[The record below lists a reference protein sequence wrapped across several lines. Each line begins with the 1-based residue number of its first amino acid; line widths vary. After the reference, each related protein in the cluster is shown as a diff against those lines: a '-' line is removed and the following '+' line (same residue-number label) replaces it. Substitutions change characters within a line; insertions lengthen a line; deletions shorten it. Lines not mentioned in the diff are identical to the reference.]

1 MADQSNN
8 ALVPYR
14 PQAIQ
19 RRIDREKE
27 HMEAKAE
34 VGKAVIE
41 NGGEIHDYASAKIIE
56 AAQLDHLMLQAV
68 QQNLNGTYAEI
79 EEAIRQLGAVHRG
92 FVFQATGQIMASIL
106 HQAESM
112 PINPEAGFLTRLGDG
127 VAEVRDELKR
137 LQSGG

>member
-19 RRIDREKE
+19 RKVDREKD

-34 VGKAVIE
+34 VGKAVIA
-41 NGGEIHDYASAKIIE
+41 NGAEIHDFASAKILE
-56 AAQLDHLMLQAV
+56 AAQFDHFMLQVAK
-68 QQNLNGTYAEI
+68 QNLNGTYADV
-79 EEAIRQLGAVHRG
+79 EETIRQLSATYRG
-92 FVFQATGQIMASIL
+92 LVSQAMVQTMASIL
-106 HQAESM
+106 RQAESM
-112 PINPEAGFLTRLGDG
+112 PVNPEAGFLVRLGDS
-127 VAEVRDELKR
+127 VAEARDELKR